1 MFGIGYKPASKSLGE
16 CYFHRN
22 PGSLY
27 SSVSTFWLLLL
38 KVSSKSSCTL
48 DAGPKGRKVQRIA
61 HSIAW
66 LCAVLNKVYGKRR
79 QLKKKEKEHHLY
91 RFQGINV
98 HVQCSACKHSVCW
111 HFFRLSIF
119 PSAGQQLSSIPT

>member
-1 MFGIGYKPASKSLGE
+1 MFGIGYKQASKRLGE
-16 CYFHRN
+16 CYFHRI

-38 KVSSKSSCTL
+38 EVSSKSSCTL
-48 DAGPKGRKVQRIA
+48 DAGPKERKVQHIA
-61 HSIAW
+61 HIIPW

-79 QLKKKEKEHHLY
+79 QLKKKEKEHHLD

-98 HVQCSACKHSVCW
+98 HVQSSACKYSVCW
-111 HFFRLSIF
+111 HFF
-119 PSAGQQLSSIPT
+119 